1 MRVCGVQK
9 CLASA
14 GEHTPPK
21 AASRRSTQR
30 KCKNTWCRGRTWGL
44 ALAPTPGKGGG
55 MERETFREPQT
66 TGHDSC
72 RVSVMGT
79 PGWMSG
85 PCKHKCPLLVNR
97 TDPHRTIRPSFA
109 KDACAIRTDVDES
122 RGCMLGK
129 RLLLTRTQR
138 QHGKRCYSLSSN
150 HSVRPG
156 PGARCRPNS
165 RRQPRKN
172 WSRPRHV
179 PSHT

>member
-66 TGHDSC
+66 TGHDSR

-85 PCKHKCPLLVNR
+85 PCRLKCPPR
-97 TDPHRTIRPSFA
+97 SSTGR
-109 KDACAIRTDVDES
+109 
-122 RGCMLGK
+122 
-129 RLLLTRTQR
+129 TRTAPSGLSLQKMR
-138 QHGKRCYSLSSN
+138 AQGVSQNSTDHHYSLSS
-150 HSVRPG
+150 HHQKTLRTFTSTRHG
-156 PGARCRPNS
+156 PF
-165 RRQPRKN
+165 K
-172 WSRPRHV
+172 
-179 PSHT
+179 HT